1 MSYTFK
7 NYNQNAFTKLVQS
20 QSRYTY
26 VPLSL
31 TLTSTGIGSNL

>member
-1 MSYTFK
+1 MSYSLHLKTI
-7 NYNQNAFTKLVQS
+7 NAFTKVVES

>member
-7 NYNQNAFTKLVQS
+7 NYNQNGFTKVIQS
-20 QSRYTY
+20 QSRCTY

>member
-7 NYNQNAFTKLVQS
+7 NYNLNAFTKVVQS

-31 TLTSTGIGSNL
+31 TLTSTGTDSNL